1 MTVVVLAPDKFKGS
15 LTATEVVGALAA
27 GIRRRR
33 RDITIIERPVADG
46 GEGTLDA
53 FVAAGFTVIT
63 ATAAGPWDTRRS
75 ASRFAVR
82 NQAAVVELATAVG
95 GRPRR
100 DNPLNANTFGF
111 GQLVTQA
118 MDLGCTEIILA
129 LGGSVSTDGGA
140 GMLRAL
146 GAVLHSDRGRPLPV
160 GINAIGDA
168 AYLDLTG
175 MDPRLSRTTF
185 TLAADVT
192 NPLLGPNGA
201 AMVFGPQK
209 GATHAQVVILENRLR
224 RWSELV
230 NAATGTDMTPTPGA
244 GSAGGTGFG
253 AMALLGASFRRGI
266 DVVRDTI
273 HLDEAIAGATLV
285 VTGEG
290 CLDTQSLNGKAPL
303 GVADS
308 ARAQGV
314 PIVAVAGT
322 VRLDRRQ
329 TDHAGFSATYAL
341 TDVEPDSATAMS
353 RAADLV
359 TVIGDRIAERH
370 LDPHLARTRTPA

>member
-1 MTVVVLAPDKFKGS
+1 
-15 LTATEVVGALAA
+15 
-27 GIRRRR
+27 
-33 RDITIIERPVADG
+33 
-46 GEGTLDA
+46 
-53 FVAAGFTVIT
+53 
-63 ATAAGPWDTRRS
+63 
-75 ASRFAVR
+75 
-82 NQAAVVELATAVG
+82 
-95 GRPRR
+95 
-100 DNPLNANTFGF
+100 
-111 GQLVTQA
+111 
-118 MDLGCTEIILA
+118 
-129 LGGSVSTDGGA
+129 
-140 GMLRAL
+140 
-146 GAVLHSDRGRPLPV
+146 
-160 GINAIGDA
+160 
-168 AYLDLTG
+168 
-175 MDPRLSRTTF
+175 
-185 TLAADVT
+185 
-192 NPLLGPNGA
+192 
-201 AMVFGPQK
+201 
-209 GATHAQVVILENRLR
+209 
-224 RWSELV
+224 LV
-230 NAATGTDMTPTPGA
+230 NAATGADMTLTPGA

-341 TDVEPDSATAMS
+341 TDVEPDPAKAMS